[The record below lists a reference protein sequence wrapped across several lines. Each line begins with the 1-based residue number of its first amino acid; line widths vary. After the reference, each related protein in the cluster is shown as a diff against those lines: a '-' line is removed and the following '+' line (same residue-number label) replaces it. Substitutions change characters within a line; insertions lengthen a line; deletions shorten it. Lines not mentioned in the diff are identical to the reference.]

1 MWQDMRN
8 VSYLQ
13 IKILKCGLVYVHF
26 IKEVN
31 VFSLT

>member
-13 IKILKCGLVYVHF
+13 IKILKCGLVYVLY
-26 IKEVN
+26 IKEVD
-31 VFSLT
+31 VYSLT